1 MSNTVFCPV
10 INGQI
15 DGTTCLDIVLVAD
28 KEAKPSI
35 LPKGVK
41 WDDEQCKKCLA
52 CKYHDDTE
60 YNQGTVHRFTN
71 A

>member
-15 DGTTCLDIVLVAD
+15 DGATCLDIVLVAD

-35 LPKGVK
+35 LPKGIE
-41 WDDEQCKKCLA
+41 WDEEQRKKCQA
-52 CKYHDDTE
+52 CIYHADIE
-60 YNQGTVHRFTN
+60 EE
-71 A
+71 